1 MLKLIR
7 GDAVRRLWVWNEG
20 ELRSPR
26 EAAALA
32 RDGCS
37 SLGPA
42 TLLLAAYVEEL
53 EELVPGQV
61 TFAQRSS
68 GIVRLEQPPK
78 APTGLHLAR
87 DLALSMGLSVW
98 EPGWRTHASV
108 HEPTP
113 RLTRVVVGM
122 LQEGACGSVRFS
134 YPSIQ
139 LMMTR
144 GREGRYVLRARAF
157 EENTKHAVR
166 AAGFTASHERSSHLE
181 LTVDPAAATDTLLI
195 QLRTLRLRDEALGVV
210 LNAPRLH
217 AVE

>member
-7 GDAVRRLWVWNEG
+7 GKAVRRLLIWNEG
-20 ELRSPR
+20 EIRSPC

-42 TLLLAAYVEEL
+42 TLLLSAYVDEMN
-53 EELVPGQV
+53 ELVPEQL
-61 TFAQRSS
+61 TFAHRSS
-68 GIVRLEQPPK
+68 GIVQLEQPPD
-78 APTGLHLAR
+78 APMSIHLAR

-108 HEPTP
+108 DEPT
-113 RLTRVVVGM
+113 RRMTQVIVRM
-122 LQEGACGSVRFS
+122 LQDGACASARFC

-139 LMMTR
+139 LVMTR
-144 GREGRYVLRARAF
+144 RREGMVVLRARAF
-157 EENTKHAVR
+157 EENAKHAVR
-166 AAGFTASHERSSHLE
+166 SAGFRASIGRSSRLE
-181 LTVDPAAATDTLLI
+181 LTVDPAAATDTLLL
-195 QLRTLRLRDEALGVV
+195 QLRALRRWDEALGIV
-210 LNAPRLH
+210 LDAPRLH